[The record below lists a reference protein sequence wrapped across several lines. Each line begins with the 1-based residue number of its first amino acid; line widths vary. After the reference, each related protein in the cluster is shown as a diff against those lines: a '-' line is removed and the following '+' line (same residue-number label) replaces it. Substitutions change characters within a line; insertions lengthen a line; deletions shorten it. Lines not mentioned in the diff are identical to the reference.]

1 MKTYINL
8 NVYNL
13 RLKNGKWYKTLFMQ
27 LLKMMVCQNW
37 AYINSFLNNLFIKHH
52 FTLIVVNGC
61 MVCPT
66 TVSLLILS
74 SRSKTSSSNLLLF
87 NFRLCLL
94 EKEGVELL
102 LQHKVMC
109 YFLPFWLTFSLSLM
123 HYNTRFFLLY
133 IISRHCGGWL
143 WLFTN
148 LWDQNYINLSGTL
161 LFNWLIC
168 EHA

>member
-8 NVYNL
+8 NAYNL

-74 SRSKTSSSNLLLF
+74 SRSKTSSSNLLLSTSD
-87 NFRLCLL
+87 CLAL
-94 EKEGVELL
+94 KRGCWTAAPAQGHVLFSSFL
-102 LQHKVMC
+102 AYIFPLTHALQYKV
-109 YFLPFWLTFSLSLM
+109 FP
-123 HYNTRFFLLY
+123 
-133 IISRHCGGWL
+133 
-143 WLFTN
+143 
-148 LWDQNYINLSGTL
+148 TL
-161 LFNWLIC
+161 
-168 EHA
+168 HHQ